1 MALRV
6 DQRRL
11 ATYLAAAALLSSCS
25 LAPTSVG
32 CEPAAPQ
39 QVAQPGAS
47 SAPAAEAQAGATWQS
62 SRDGMILVYVP
73 AGEFLMGAA
82 VDDPVALEWDK
93 PEHLVYLDAFWI
105 DSTEVAN
112 AMYALCVAD
121 GSCSPPAQDGS
132 FTRSSYH
139 TEASCGAYPVVHV
152 SWDQAQEY
160 CQWAG
165 RRLATEAEWE
175 KAARGTDGRLYPW
188 GDEEPTGA
196 MANLCGIECRAEP
209 NDPAIADGFV
219 DTAPVGY
226 FPADSSPYGA
236 LDMAGNVSEWV
247 ADRGDDG
254 YYAVSPASN
263 PTGPTTGDTRVIR
276 GGLFGIIPRGARVTV
291 RSFLP
296 PYAANEDTG
305 FRCAASIP

>member
-1 MALRV
+1 
-6 DQRRL
+6 
-11 ATYLAAAALLSSCS
+11 
-25 LAPTSVG
+25 
-32 CEPAAPQ
+32 
-39 QVAQPGAS
+39 
-47 SAPAAEAQAGATWQS
+47 
-62 SRDGMILVYVP
+62 MILVYVP
-73 AGEFLMGAA
+73 AGGFLMGAA
-82 VDDPVALEWDK
+82 ADDPVGLEWDR

-105 DSTEVAN
+105 DSTEVTN
-112 AMYALCVAD
+112 AMYGVCVAD
-121 GSCSPPAQDGS
+121 GACTSPAQDGS
-132 FTRSSYH
+132 FSRSSYH
-139 TEASCGAYPVVHV
+139 MEESCGAYPVIYVT
-152 SWDQAQEY
+152 WDQAQEY

-165 RRLATEAEWE
+165 RRLPAEAEWE

-188 GDEEPTGA
+188 GDEEPAGT

-236 LDMAGNVSEWV
+236 LDMAGTVSEWV
-247 ADRGDDG
+247 ADRGDGG

-291 RSFLP
+291 RSFLL

-305 FRCAASIP
+305 FRCAASVR